1 MVVILLLAAAVGPA
15 VTATTAH
22 QQTQQTAGGLG
33 GAADEAY
40 VDSDNET
47 AVLAYEL
54 GETDVK
60 SLTLEADR
68 EAGIAT
74 VESTLESAD
83 SGAAFDFDELDL
95 AARATQNN
103 LTVVASVDA
112 AKPDII
118 NAFELTLN
126 QTATQEELSSAL
138 DLKLGIAGD
147 ESERVGLETTPGQP
161 TTTGEITIGPD
172 AATVT
177 ADLEAPVTPLLL
189 ALTSPD
195 A

>member
-1 MVVILLLAAAVGPA
+1 MVVILPLAAAVGPA

-47 AVLAYEL
+47 AVLAHGL
-54 GETDVK
+54 GEPDVE

-83 SGAAFDFDELDL
+83 SRAAFDFDELDL
-95 AARATQNN
+95 AAQATQDN
-103 LTVVASVDA
+103 LSVVASVDA

-126 QTATQEELSSAL
+126 QTATQEELN
-138 DLKLGIAGD
+138 
-147 ESERVGLETTPGQP
+147 T
-161 TTTGEITIGPD
+161 
-172 AATVT
+172 
-177 ADLEAPVTPLLL
+177 
-189 ALTSPD
+189 
-195 A
+195 